1 MSGGGARVSIP
12 AGVRRTIQ
20 NIKEIAGNHSD
31 EEVYA
36 TLKECSMDP
45 NETAQKL
52 LLQGFLFLCELSLSG
67 RAVEYAENSCM
78 ALLDGF
84 LIDFIVNTFHEV
96 KRKRDKRKESA
107 REPAELRWGTGVH
120 RRGGRG
126 GQANY
131 SHSLPND
138 ATAGRNTTLG
148 KENGL
153 NQGANKANTSF
164 STTPDTGNKSA
175 ISLSGSVS
183 GVTNGPSNA
192 EHSVSSQLSHLSG
205 VHGILLEEARD
216 AINTKT
222 ANSRLPPKGV
232 KGGSASRQ
240 LARDI
245 DQLSSNK
252 PVAVPSIDT
261 HSSAQSGTIK
271 QCYSCNRFDISSH
284 PNKEWKPKSVLVNPT
299 KASETNNTPEVTVVT
314 EAVSQSLP
322 ASHSVDSVEDTV
334 NLEEKVEKL
343 KLSDIKH
350 VIIPDHLQVPEAQRH
365 GLSFGSFDANFQL
378 NVLVSKDPSRDDV
391 EELHYEPYHEIDETI
406 EHHSLSNNE
415 TSSDTKDDDFP
426 EHPQSSEHAPD
437 SYLIKEIV
445 VSNSASLAA
454 EYNQPNQEISLAPE
468 VPQNFVVESA
478 PSYPPEGLV
487 LQLGSQLAPVETSEP
502 QALDTSH
509 LPSLLVR
516 QSYDPSASYYTSF
529 YRPTPDADGRISPFF
544 ASGVSA
550 RYNGNVAVLPA
561 HTGQTSPENT
571 NSAVLST
578 VGSTLGTQAAGTLLG
593 SPASQQPVPLF
604 HQPAGF
610 HISHYPPSYI
620 PYGQIYPPFYASP
633 QVHHFL
639 SGTAFP
645 HQPPTGSMYSN
656 PGAATPA
663 AAVKYSLPQYKPGSN
678 AVNPTIIGLPAVYGT
693 YNSTQPGYNSGHA
706 SSTGNSTTNE
716 DRTSSQFKDNGV
728 YNSGQ
733 QVPNSAATMNN
744 LLVFATLPKLK
755 DMIGCSMLKHMEVR
769 SWKQSGDA
777 FENHVG
783 LSENSEGPSV
793 WIPAIG
799 REISSLQASSFY
811 NIPQGQPMTFPPTQA
826 GPGSFSGV
834 FPPTQTVASSIH
846 PLLQQSRTVAGAA
859 AEILS
864 SPAGVYQQPQRTQ
877 INWTNNY

>member
-52 LLQGFLFLCELSLSG
+52 LLQ
-67 RAVEYAENSCM
+67 
-78 ALLDGF
+78 D
-84 LIDFIVNTFHEV
+84 TFHEV
-96 KRKRDKRKESA
+96 KRKRDKRKESV
-107 REPAELRWGTGVH
+107 REPAELRWRTGVQ

-126 GQANY
+126 GHGNY
-131 SHSLPND
+131 SHSMPND
-138 ATAGRNTTLG
+138 ATAGRNATLG
-148 KENGL
+148 KESGL
-153 NQGANKANTSF
+153 NQGTNKANTSF

-183 GVTNGPSNA
+183 VVANGLSNA
-192 EHSVSSQLSHLSG
+192 EHPVSSQLSHLSG
-205 VHGILLEEARD
+205 VNGILLEEAYD

-232 KGGSASRQ
+232 KGGSASGQ

-245 DQLSSNK
+245 DQFSSNR
-252 PVAVPSIDT
+252 PVVVPSIDT
-261 HSSAQSGTIK
+261 YSSSQSGTIK
-271 QCYSCNRFDISSH
+271 QRKSHGSGTNVSTEKFQVTSSSFPGANGSRQSSTYSSRFQHLSGFQKASH
-284 PNKEWKPKSVLVNPT
+284 PNKEWKPKSVLVNPA
-299 KASETNNTPEVTVVT
+299 KASETNDTPEVTVVT

-322 ASHSVDSVEDTV
+322 ASHSVASEEDAV

-343 KLSDIKH
+343 KLSDRKH
-350 VIIPDHLQVPEAQRH
+350 VIIPDHLHVPEAQRH

-391 EELHYEPYHEIDETI
+391 EELHYEPSHETDETV

-415 TSSDTKDDDFP
+415 TFSDTKDDDFP
-426 EHPQSSEHAPD
+426 EHPQSSEHDHD
-437 SYLIKEIV
+437 SYLMKEIV
-445 VSNSASLAA
+445 VSSSTSIAA
-454 EYNQPNQEISLAPE
+454 EYNQPNQEVSLAPE
-468 VPQNFVVESA
+468 VPQNFVVEFA

-509 LPSLLVR
+509 LPSLLVQ
-516 QSYDPSASYYTSF
+516 QSYDPSANYYTPF

-561 HTGQTSPENT
+561 HTGQASQENT

-578 VGSTLGTQAAGTLLG
+578 VGSTLGTQAAGTLQG
-593 SPASQQPVPLF
+593 SLAPQQPVPLF
-604 HQPAGF
+604 RQPAGF
-610 HISHYPPSYI
+610 HISHYPPNYI
-620 PYGQIYPPFYASP
+620 PYSQIYPPFYASP

-663 AAVKYSLPQYKPGSN
+663 AAVKYSLPQYKLGSN
-678 AVNPTIIGLPAVYGT
+678 AVNPTIVGLPAVYGA
-693 YNSTQPGYNSGHA
+693 YNSTQAGYNSGPVV
-706 SSTGNSTTNE
+706 STGNSTANE
-716 DRTSSQFKDNGV
+716 DLASSQFKDNGV

-733 QVPNSAATMNN
+733 Q
-744 LLVFATLPKLK
+744 
-755 DMIGCSMLKHMEVR
+755 
-769 SWKQSGDA
+769 
-777 FENHVG
+777 
-783 LSENSEGPSV
+783 SEGSSV
-793 WIPAIG
+793 WIPTVG
-799 REISSLQASSFY
+799 REITSLQASSFY
-811 NIPQGQPMTFPPTQA
+811 NIPQGQPMNFPPTQA
-826 GPGSFSGV
+826 GPGAFSGV

-846 PLLQQSRTVAGAA
+846 PLLQQSHTVAGAA
-859 AEILS
+859 AEILN
-864 SPAGVYQQPQRTQ
+864 SPAGVYQQPQRAQ